1 LKPKFYKKRGDAGA
15 QMHEFLKKRG
25 GGRSMNSIGVD
36 VASCLEGET
45 MLGIGGVA
53 QVETGEAGQPG
64 HQPHQPLTAHHLM
77 GSFLSIGPA
86 GIL

>member
-1 LKPKFYKKRGDAGA
+1 LEPKFYKKRGDAGA
-15 QMHEFLKKRG
+15 QMQNSYRKKG
-25 GGRSMNSIGVD
+25 GGRSMNSKRVD